1 MNDMNKTAFTLL
13 LILLMSMVRLQ
24 AFAEWV
30 TSTKVQVDSLYYYL
44 DDDSLQAQVTSVPN
58 GKYAGDIVIP
68 VEFTYEGKVYRVT
81 SIGNAAF
88 ATCFVLTS
96 ISIPNSVTS
105 IGKAAFSFCNSLY
118 DVTIP
123 ASVTSIGASA
133 FYYSNWL
140 TTVTALNP
148 VPVTIPES
156 VFTNQS
162 DVTLYVPKG
171 SKTAYQSADYWKDFK
186 EIIEIDET
194 GIDSINHSPITI
206 NYSAGAYINIIY
218 IKYLICIFPSLIF
231 VKNNVLTPKL
241 YSVFLYLFPDYF

>member
-24 AFAEWV
+24 AFAEWD

-88 ATCFVLTS
+88 VTCFVLTS
-96 ISIPNSVTS
+96 ISIPN
-105 IGKAAFSFCNSLY
+105 
-118 DVTIP
+118 
-123 ASVTSIGASA
+123 SVTSIGASA

-186 EIIEIDET
+186 EIIW
-194 GIDSINHSPITI
+194 
-206 NYSAGAYINIIY
+206 
-218 IKYLICIFPSLIF
+218 
-231 VKNNVLTPKL
+231 
-241 YSVFLYLFPDYF
+241 

>member
-24 AFAEWV
+24 AFAEWD

-68 VEFTYEGKVYRVT
+68 VEFTYEGMVYR
-81 SIGNAAF
+81 
-88 ATCFVLTS
+88 
-96 ISIPNSVTS
+96 
-105 IGKAAFSFCNSLY
+105 
-118 DVTIP
+118 
-123 ASVTSIGASA
+123 VTSIGASA

-186 EIIEIDET
+186 EIIW
-194 GIDSINHSPITI
+194 
-206 NYSAGAYINIIY
+206 
-218 IKYLICIFPSLIF
+218 
-231 VKNNVLTPKL
+231 
-241 YSVFLYLFPDYF
+241 

>member
-24 AFAEWV
+24 AFAEWD

-88 ATCFVLTS
+88 VTCFVLTS

-105 IGKAAFSFCNSLY
+105 I
-118 DVTIP
+118 
-123 ASVTSIGASA
+123 
-133 FYYSNWL
+133 
-140 TTVTALNP
+140 
-148 VPVTIPES
+148 TIPES

-186 EIIEIDET
+186 EIIW
-194 GIDSINHSPITI
+194 
-206 NYSAGAYINIIY
+206 
-218 IKYLICIFPSLIF
+218 
-231 VKNNVLTPKL
+231 
-241 YSVFLYLFPDYF
+241 

>member
-24 AFAEWV
+24 AFAEWD

-68 VEFTYEGKVYRVT
+68 VEFTYEGKVYR
-81 SIGNAAF
+81 
-88 ATCFVLTS
+88 
-96 ISIPNSVTS
+96 
-105 IGKAAFSFCNSLY
+105 
-118 DVTIP
+118 
-123 ASVTSIGASA
+123 VTSIGASA

-186 EIIEIDET
+186 EIIW
-194 GIDSINHSPITI
+194 
-206 NYSAGAYINIIY
+206 
-218 IKYLICIFPSLIF
+218 
-231 VKNNVLTPKL
+231 
-241 YSVFLYLFPDYF
+241 

>member
-24 AFAEWV
+24 AFAEWD

-68 VEFTYEGKVYRVT
+68 VEFTYEGKVYR
-81 SIGNAAF
+81 
-88 ATCFVLTS
+88 
-96 ISIPNSVTS
+96 VTS

-186 EIIEIDET
+186 EIIW
-194 GIDSINHSPITI
+194 
-206 NYSAGAYINIIY
+206 
-218 IKYLICIFPSLIF
+218 
-231 VKNNVLTPKL
+231 
-241 YSVFLYLFPDYF
+241 

>member
-24 AFAEWV
+24 AFAEWD

-105 IGKAAFSFCNSLY
+105 I
-118 DVTIP
+118 
-123 ASVTSIGASA
+123 
-133 FYYSNWL
+133 
-140 TTVTALNP
+140 
-148 VPVTIPES
+148 TIPES

-186 EIIEIDET
+186 EIIW
-194 GIDSINHSPITI
+194 
-206 NYSAGAYINIIY
+206 
-218 IKYLICIFPSLIF
+218 
-231 VKNNVLTPKL
+231 
-241 YSVFLYLFPDYF
+241 

>member
-24 AFAEWV
+24 AFAEWD

-58 GKYAGDIVIP
+58 GKYSGDIVIP

-105 IGKAAFSFCNSLY
+105 I
-118 DVTIP
+118 
-123 ASVTSIGASA
+123 
-133 FYYSNWL
+133 
-140 TTVTALNP
+140 
-148 VPVTIPES
+148 TIPES

-186 EIIEIDET
+186 EIIW
-194 GIDSINHSPITI
+194 
-206 NYSAGAYINIIY
+206 
-218 IKYLICIFPSLIF
+218 
-231 VKNNVLTPKL
+231 
-241 YSVFLYLFPDYF
+241 